1 MSTLTKILIV
11 LLTLS
16 SIFLCGIVVTYV
28 GSADDYKQ
36 KNTSLINKLNA
47 TEENAKKANKA
58 LEENKNAMQQQK
70 KEIDDQ
76 IATLKTASED
86 LQSKL
91 GNVEREKSALLAEVE
106 KWTTIT
112 RDFYQTTDKQGQLLK
127 NTLDEL
133 NKLQTEQVKERKELK
148 ETTASLMEKMA
159 IIDTLE
165 TDKKRLVEQNTELQ
179 KRLDQFLQPG
189 GRVATEG
196 MPVTPKKD
204 TAQPVAPAAPVREI
218 ALKGKVKSVDLKNSM
233 ASISLNAADGVKEG
247 MKFYVTRG
255 SEFICDI
262 LISDVSGKEAVGF
275 IELMQQQPK
284 AGDTVSTNL

>member
-28 GSADDYKQ
+28 GSADDFKQ
-36 KNTSLINKLNA
+36 KNAGLTNKFNA
-47 TEENAKKANKA
+47 AEENAKKANKA
-58 LEENKNAMQQQK
+58 LEENKSLIQQQK

-76 IATLKTASED
+76 IAALKASSEE

-127 NTLDEL
+127 STLDEL
-133 NKLQTEQVKERKELK
+133 NKLQSEQVKTQKELK
-148 ETTASLMEKMA
+148 ETTGSLMEKMA

-165 TDKKRLVEQNTELQ
+165 TDKKRLIEQKTELAS
-179 KRLDQFLQPG
+179 KLDQILRPG
-189 GRVATEG
+189 GKVAAEG
-196 MPVTPKKD
+196 TTVTPKKD
-204 TAQPVAPAAPVREI
+204 TAQPTASGGTVREI
-218 ALKGKVKSVDLKNSM
+218 NLKGKLTAVDLKNSM
-233 ASISLNAADGVKEG
+233 ASISLSSADGVKEG

-255 SEFICDI
+255 SEFICDV
-262 LISDVSGKEAVGF
+262 LISDVSGKQAVGF
-275 IELMQQQPK
+275 IELVQQQPK
-284 AGDTVSTNL
+284 VGDTVSTNL

>member
-28 GSADDYKQ
+28 GSADDFKQ
-36 KNTSLINKLNA
+36 KNTSLTNKFNA
-47 TEENAKKANKA
+47 AEENAKKANKA
-58 LEENKNAMQQQK
+58 LEENKALIQQQK

-76 IATLKTASED
+76 IATLKTASEE

-127 NTLDEL
+127 STLDEL
-133 NKLQTEQVKERKELK
+133 NKLQTEQVKTQKELK
-148 ETTASLMEKMA
+148 ETTGSLMEKMA

-165 TDKKRLVEQNTELQ
+165 TDKKRLIEQKTELAS
-179 KRLDQFLQPG
+179 KLDQLLQPG
-189 GRVATEG
+189 GKVAAEG
-196 MPVTPKKD
+196 TAVTPKKD
-204 TAQPVAPAAPVREI
+204 TAQPTAGGGTVREI
-218 ALKGKVKSVDLKNSM
+218 NLKGRLTAVDLKNSM
-233 ASISLNAADGVKEG
+233 ASISLSSADGVKEG

-255 SEFICDI
+255 SEFICDV

-275 IELMQQQPK
+275 IELIQQQPK
-284 AGDTVSTNL
+284 VGDTVSTNL